1 MKRLLI
7 IFPLFIM
14 ALSCSLDDNEMVEP
28 EELGV
33 KESSVTVACTAGTHD
48 LEILSDGEFTL
59 SLPSDAP
66 WLSLEKGRSV
76 KGNGD
81 SSVKLIHEMNRGPER
96 TAVIS
101 IDRGRKHIEVS
112 YTQQGVLSAEIEFG
126 ERSITVPAS
135 AGSHSVRLLTLFKD
149 SELEISVTYKG
160 TGGWISDFRKSNNNL
175 LFDVIENAADENRL
189 AEIMVK
195 SKNDENIFDVLQI
208 CQLAAGE
215 TLTVIGYGQL
225 ADVASG
231 ALTGPGLCLEGIVVS
246 DNSEGN
252 GGPNKNISVTLQD
265 NTLTERTV
273 YVQAADGSAGVKLV
287 FDTVKDNIT
296 RRYDAVKILLDGARV
311 QAFDNPVRYEISGIT
326 SANLLST
333 RAGSSF
339 DVVKK
344 EKRMSEL
351 TDADVYTYVTLKDC
365 EIPIRKGPF
374 FPIELRL
381 KNVINRYPMLIRD
394 IEGGSMYL
402 MTNFTASWQRDGKV
416 MPQGSGDISGIIVH
430 ETSDNY
436 CWDKAKAQSE
446 MVSGIKEDYV
456 TDIGEIGKYQIR
468 PVTRGEIKLAEDVED
483 GFSGIL
489 MEIRYYNQNRKEIVA
504 NVGGTLAE
512 GITVYST
519 WPAVEYPLSDASV
532 KGYLQVISAAGSPAG
547 ILPDRDW
554 TLLGPYVDGQI
565 ADVQR
570 GNGVT
575 DFYGTSIL
583 TNAISISPDSG
594 LLESDNGSAWYCSQW
609 SEAKHWKATF
619 STKGLTAANF
629 PLSVQFGAVSG
640 LGETVGAPRY
650 WKIEYSTDGSSWT
663 LVDSYTVPDFP
674 IRSNAKQWQCP
685 GFKYMNFTLP
695 EDPTLLDADKV
706 YVRMHPASTQAG
718 TSDSYDG
725 GNIVGSARSELN
737 YFAVR
742 YNK

>member
-1 MKRLLI
+1 MWIAMKRLLI

-66 WLSLEKGRSV
+66 WLSLEKGRSI
-76 KGNGD
+76 KGSGD
-81 SSVKLIHEMNRGPER
+81 SSVKLVHEMNRGPER

-112 YTQQGVLSAEIEFG
+112 YTQQGVLSAGIEFG

-149 SELEISVTYKG
+149 SELEISVSYKG

-175 LFDVIENAADENRL
+175 LFDVIENAGDENRI
-189 AEIMVK
+189 AEILVK
-195 SKNDENIFDVLQI
+195 SKNDESIFDVLQI

-225 ADVASG
+225 SDVASG
-231 ALTGPGLCLEGIVVS
+231 VLTGPGLCLEGIVVS

-252 GGPNKNISVTLQD
+252 GGPNRNISVTLQD

-287 FDTVKDNIT
+287 FDTVGDNIT
-296 RRYDAVKILLDGARV
+296 RRYDAVKILLDGADV
-311 QAFDNPVRYEISGIT
+311 KAFADPVRYEISGIT

-351 TDADVYTYVTLKDC
+351 TDADVHTYVTLKDC

-416 MPQGSGDISGIIVH
+416 MPQGSGTISGIIVH

-446 MVSGIKEDYV
+446 IVSGIKEEYV
-456 TDIGEIGKYQIR
+456 ADIGEIGKYQIR
-468 PVTRGEIKLAEDVED
+468 PVTRGDIRLADNVED
-483 GFSGIL
+483 GFSEIL
-489 MEIRYYNQNRKEIVA
+489 MEVRYYNKGRSELVV
-504 NVGGTLAE
+504 NVDGNT
-512 GITVYST
+512 IYST
-519 WPAVEYPLSDASV
+519 WPAVEFPLSDSAV
-532 KGYLQVISAAGSPAG
+532 KGKFQVISSTGEVTG
-547 ILPDRDW
+547 VLPYRDW
-554 TLLGPYVDGQI
+554 TLLGPYVDGRI
-565 ADVQR
+565 GDVEL

-575 DFYGTSIL
+575 DFFGTSIL
-583 TNAISISPDSG
+583 TNIISVSADSG

-640 LGETVGAPRY
+640 LGESVGAPRY
-650 WKIEYSTDGSSWT
+650 WKIEYSVDGSSWN

-685 GFKYMNFTLP
+685 GFKYMNFNLP
-695 EDPTLLDADKV
+695 EDAALLDRDEV
-706 YVRMHPASTQAG
+706 YVRMHPANTQAG
-718 TSDSYDG
+718 TSDTYDG
-725 GNIVGSARSELN
+725 GNIVSSARSELN